1 MPPPTVYFIQSDP
14 PDGPV
19 KIGYTGRRVR
29 QRLAEGQTFAHQEL
43 TLLAETYGTMADEA
57 KLHRLFASLRLRGE
71 WFRYEGELRELVMM
85 LMLDDVTLQS
95 WLESHDG

>member
-1 MPPPTVYFIQSDP
+1 MPPPTVYFVQSDF

-57 KLHRLFASLRLRGE
+57 KLHRLFAPLRLRGE

>member
-1 MPPPTVYFIQSDP
+1 MPPPTVYFVQAEL

-29 QRLAEGQTFAHQEL
+29 ERMAEGQTFAPQEL
-43 TLLAETYGTMADEA
+43 TLLAETYGTREDEA
-57 KLHRLFASLRLRGE
+57 SLHRIFAPLHLRGE

-85 LMLDDVTLQS
+85 LMLDEGTLQS
-95 WLESHDG
+95 WLESRAS